1 MRSIKIILPLLILGS
16 YTVNSFAAR
25 PVTSDE
31 GLTKIG
37 TISASGET
45 TLSDLENKLALKA
58 DERGA
63 SAYRIISAG
72 GENMLYGVAVIY
84 K

>member
-1 MRSIKIILPLLILGS
+1 MRLKKFILPLLILGS
-16 YTVNSFAAR
+16 YSVNSFAVRA
-25 PVTSDE
+25 VNSDE

-37 TISASGET
+37 TISASGAT
-45 TLSDLENKLALKA
+45 TLSGLENRLALKA
-58 DERGA
+58 EERGA

-72 GENMLYGVAVIY
+72 GENRLYGVAVIY